1 MHCANKATGTCDA
14 SSYAWFIR
22 RMATSLLALASAMLL
37 AAVLLPAKALAQSES
52 APPAPSSLIVKLV
65 PGLTIDQQAA
75 VITRNG
81 GVETSTV
88 PALRLH
94 IVDVGADQLDQA
106 LAKYQAD
113 SQVVRVEVN
122 NVRQSNTTPSDPLYS
137 QQWALPRIGWD
148 LAFGSANPIAN
159 VVVAVLDTGIEG
171 SHPDLAANV
180 IAGTSMLD
188 GSNGLT
194 DPSGHGT
201 MVAGTIA
208 ARTNTTPPE
217 GVAGVAYAGV
227 RLLPV
232 TVLNADG
239 LGQDSDII
247 GGVIWAVDHGA
258 DVILMAFS
266 NPGFSESL
274 QEAIDYAWSNNIVLV
289 AATGND
295 GVNAPS
301 FPAGDRG
308 VIGVSATDA
317 NDQLASF
324 SNYGASVFLGAPGT
338 NILTTDIGG
347 TYIAISGTSSSA
359 AIVAGAA
366 AQMMAI
372 DPTLSNGVVVGR
384 LARTADPAGT
394 QDETGNGRINLARAL
409 LDTGTDFVQPTGA
422 APVGDGGPFVGPY
435 RAAARNLNVA
445 FAGVGG
451 GSLAISVNLGNIGY
465 PTTGS
470 GACTGAT
477 GNGTASVAI
486 VGSCNLNL
494 SSNSAVATVTATPD
508 STSVFGGWTVA
519 LGACSGTANPC
530 STGALGGGQ
539 NMLTAAFNA
548 KPATSLAVSA
558 ATGSYGGIA
567 NLAATLTSAGS
578 GLNGKS
584 IAFTLNGVAVGSA
597 TTNASG
603 VATLSNV
610 TLAGINSAA
619 YATGVGASFAGDSGF
634 GASSST
640 AQLTVNPAVST
651 TTIGCPAS
659 VTYSGAAQTPC
670 TASFSTSD
678 GLTGS
683 LPVTYVNNVNAG
695 TATASATYAGDSNH
709 TGSSNSKTFA
719 INQAGSTTTLTCPAS
734 VTYNGAAQT
743 PCSTSVTGA
752 GGLNLT
758 PTPTYSN
765 NTNAGTATVS
775 YTFAGDANH
784 TGSSDSKNFTID
796 KASTTTSVT
805 SSLNPSTADD
815 SVTFTA
821 TVTPATAGGAVQ
833 FVIDGNNVG
842 APVPMVSGAA
852 ILTTST
858 LTTAKTYTVEADYSG
873 NTNFNGSSGILAGG
887 QVVNAGAPAKL
898 AFVVQPTDTPA
909 GQSIAPAVTV
919 RILDAADNPTTSTA
933 SVSVAADGPAG
944 FTGAS
949 TTTAMAVAGVATFGS
964 LHLNTAG
971 SYTIGAASTG
981 LIAATSNTFS
991 VTPGPA
997 ATFAF
1002 DVPGSITA
1010 GQSFSFTLTAKDQFD
1025 NTATG
1030 YIGTVHFT
1038 STDAQAMLPPDTPF
1052 VAGELGVTTL
1062 TLATVLK
1069 TAGNHT
1075 ITASDTAA
1083 VTPTITGTS
1092 PTITVNPGNATILL
1106 VTAPAAAVAGAPID
1120 VTVEARDGFGN
1131 TATAYVGPIH
1141 FDITDPKADPV
1152 ADFTFVPATDHGI
1165 HTFSVTL
1172 RKAGQWTVKT
1182 TDTGALFSGTSGTIA
1197 VQPGPPAKLAF
1208 LTQPGNTFVGV
1219 AIPDFDV
1226 AVQDADDNVVD
1237 SSGAAITMAIGNN
1250 PTGVAVLSGTAT
1262 VNAVNGI
1269 ATFDGLKLNKATP
1282 GYTLV
1287 ASSGTLS
1294 EATSDSFDVG
1304 KGTATLSLSGLSHT
1318 YDGVQKSATVTTSP
1332 AGLSGVLVTYDG
1344 SSTAP
1349 TNAGSYAVI
1358 ASLDNP
1364 DYAATNAT
1372 GTLIIDKATST
1383 TVVTCPASVI
1393 YNGMA
1398 QTPCT
1403 ANVTGAGGLNQS
1415 LTVSYTNNTAAGT
1428 ATASA
1433 AFDGDANHLGSND
1446 SKNFTI
1452 EKASSTTAVSC
1463 PASVTYSGA
1472 AQTPCTAS
1480 VSGSGGLNQSLAPSY
1495 LNNVSAGT
1503 ATASASYAGDAN
1515 HLGSNDS
1522 KNFTIEKAP
1531 STTTVSCPASVTYSG
1546 AAQTPCTA
1554 SVSGAG
1560 GLNQSLAPSYLNNV
1574 NAGTAM
1580 VNASFAGDANHN
1592 GSNDSKTFI
1601 ISKAT
1606 TDTVLTSTPN
1616 PTNVGQSVTFTATV
1630 APNAVPGT
1638 VTFREGANVLGT
1650 AGVSGGV
1657 ATFSTSTPP
1666 AGPHT
1671 VAAEYGETANYFGST
1686 SSAITQNVNGAPSS
1700 VTIGLSSTSINEND
1714 SVTLNG
1720 TFVDAYDYFAGSHT
1734 IVINWGDGS
1743 ANTTSSVAGGAGS
1756 FNIPQAVHTYL
1767 DDNPADSYAITV
1779 TVTDSGG
1786 LSAVGTSSIAVG
1798 NAPPVISEVGGPVD
1812 PTALGGAAIITAK
1825 FTDAGSKDTHTCTFK
1840 WYDSTPDA
1848 VVTAAGTGNGS
1859 CSANH
1864 TYQLSNVYP
1873 VEVTVTDDD
1882 TGSAKSYFQYVVVY
1896 DATNG
1901 FVTGGGWINSPSG
1914 AYVANAA
1921 LVGKANFGFV
1931 SKYQKGANVP
1941 TGNTEF
1947 QFQTANFNF
1956 KSTVYEWLVIAGA
1969 KAQYKGSG
1977 TINGSG
1983 DYGFMLTAI
1992 DGKVNGGGGVDKFR
2006 LKVWDKPTG
2015 NILYDNQLGAAD
2027 TGDPTTTLGG
2037 GSIVIHK

>member
-1 MHCANKATGTCDA
+1 M
-14 SSYAWFIR
+14 
-22 RMATSLLALASAMLL
+22 
-37 AAVLLPAKALAQSES
+37 
-52 APPAPSSLIVKLV
+52 
-65 PGLTIDQQAA
+65 
-75 VITRNG
+75 
-81 GVETSTV
+81 
-88 PALRLH
+88 
-94 IVDVGADQLDQA
+94 
-106 LAKYQAD
+106 
-113 SQVVRVEVN
+113 
-122 NVRQSNTTPSDPLYS
+122 
-137 QQWALPRIGWD
+137 
-148 LAFGSANPIAN
+148 
-159 VVVAVLDTGIEG
+159 
-171 SHPDLAANV
+171 
-180 IAGTSMLD
+180 
-188 GSNGLT
+188 
-194 DPSGHGT
+194 
-201 MVAGTIA
+201 
-208 ARTNTTPPE
+208 
-217 GVAGVAYAGV
+217 
-227 RLLPV
+227 
-232 TVLNADG
+232 
-239 LGQDSDII
+239 
-247 GGVIWAVDHGA
+247 IWAVDHGA

-295 GVNAPS
+295 GAQRADHSP
-301 FPAGDRG
+301 PATVASSVCRPPTRT
-308 VIGVSATDA
+308 ISSRRSATTA
-317 NDQLASF
+317 Q
-324 SNYGASVFLGAPGT
+324 SVFLGAPGT

-372 DPTLSNGVVVGR
+372 DPTLSNGVIVGR

-451 GSLAISVNLGNIGY
+451 GSLAISVNLGTISY

-470 GACTGAT
+470 GACASAT
-477 GNGTASVAI
+477 GNNTASVTI

-494 SSNSAVATVTATPD
+494 SNNSAVATVTATPNG
-508 STSVFGGWTVA
+508 TSVFGGWTVA

-558 ATGSYGGIA
+558 ATGSYGGTA
-567 NLAATLTSAGS
+567 NLSATLTSAGS

-584 IAFTLNGVAVGSA
+584 IAFTLNGVSVGSA

-610 TLAGINSAA
+610 SLAGINSAA

-678 GLTGS
+678 GLTGT
-683 LPVTYVNNVNAG
+683 LPPTYTNNVNAG
-695 TATASATYAGDSNH
+695 TATASATYAGDANH
-709 TGSSNSKTFA
+709 AGSSNSKTFA
-719 INQAGSTTTLTCPAS
+719 INQASSTTTVTCPAS

-821 TVTPATAGGAVQ
+821 TVTPATAVGTVQ

-842 APVPMVSGAA
+842 APVPIVGGAA
-852 ILTTST
+852 TQTTSA

-919 RILDAADNPTTSTA
+919 RILDAADNPTPSTA

-1052 VAGELGVTTL
+1052 AAGDLGVTTL

-1075 ITASDTAA
+1075 ITASDTVA

-1131 TATAYVGPIH
+1131 TATAYVGPVH
-1141 FDITDPKADPV
+1141 VDITDPKADPV

-1182 TDTGALFSGTSGTIA
+1182 TDVGALFSGTSGTIT

-1208 LTQPGNTFVGV
+1208 LTQPGNTFVDV

-1250 PTGVAVLSGTAT
+1250 PTGVAVLSGTAI

-1318 YDGVQKSATVTTSP
+1318 YDGVQKSVTVTTSP
-1332 AGLSGVLVTYDG
+1332 AGLSGVSVTYDG

-1372 GTLIIDKATST
+1372 GTLVIDKATST

-1393 YNGMA
+1393 YNGTAQTPCTANVTGAGGLNQSLMVSYTNNTAAGTATASAAFDGDANHLGSNDSKNFTIEKAPSTTTVSCPASVIYNGTA

-1452 EKASSTTAVSC
+1452 EKASSATAVSC

-1472 AQTPCTAS
+1472 AQTPCTANVSGAGGLSQSLAPSYLNNVGAGTATASASYAGDANHLGSNDSKNFTIEKAPSTTTVNCPASVTYSGAAQTPCTAS
-1480 VSGSGGLNQSLAPSY
+1480 VSGTGGLSQSLAPSY

-1592 GSNDSKTFI
+1592 GSNDAKTFI
-1601 ISKAT
+1601 INKAA

-1630 APNAVPGT
+1630 TPNAAPGT

-1657 ATFSTSTPP
+1657 ATFSTSTLP

-1686 SSAITQNVNGAPSS
+1686 SSAITQNVNGAPSG

-1743 ANTTSSVAGGAGS
+1743 VNTTSSVAGGAGS

-1786 LSAVGTSSIAVG
+1786 LFAVGTSSIAVG

-1825 FTDAGSKDTHTCTFK
+1825 FTDAGSKDAHTCTFK

-1914 AYVANAA
+1914 CVRRQRG
-1921 LVGKANFGFV
+1921 VGRQG
-1931 SKYQKGANVP
+1931 
-1941 TGNTEF
+1941 
-1947 QFQTANFNF
+1947 
-1956 KSTVYEWLVIAGA
+1956 
-1969 KAQYKGSG
+1969 
-1977 TINGSG
+1977 
-1983 DYGFMLTAI
+1983 
-1992 DGKVNGGGGVDKFR
+1992 KFR
-2006 LKVWDKPTG
+2006 LRVEVSEGRKRADRQHGVPVPDG
-2015 NILYDNQLGAAD
+2015 ELQLQEHRVRMAGHRRRQGPIQGIGDHQRQRGLWLHAD
-2027 TGDPTTTLGG
+2027 GHRWQGQRRRWRR
-2037 GSIVIHK
+2037 